1 MGGAGAALEDL
12 CGDEGEV
19 GGEEEGDGEAA
30 RGKRQVRL
38 GQGQQDAARKS
49 ANLNTLTGA

>member
-19 GGEEEGDGEAA
+19 GGEEEGGGEAA
-30 RGKRQVRL
+30 RGERQVRV
-38 GQGQQDAARKS
+38 GQGQQHAARER
-49 ANLNTLTGA
+49 ANRNTLNGA

>member
-1 MGGAGAALEDL
+1 MGGAVTALEDL

-30 RGKRQVRL
+30 HGERQVRV
-38 GQGQQDAARKS
+38 GQGQQDAARK
-49 ANLNTLTGA
+49 